1 MTTPTLRRLRD
12 FPEVRDLELAAVIDP
27 RLGTRDERFH
37 NDRLDAVARALF
49 GVTAVEVSQWAFSP
63 LDDLDDRVE
72 DGQEVTEA
80 EADAAV
86 AEYERRQEILLED
99 WEDGR
104 DTLSQGARLGWDLR
118 NEYGQALLVADNL
131 FPVLLAAVRGA
142 AGARL
147 PAEGVETLA
156 AWEANLRVE
165 VRPPR
170 RTSAPT
176 PPLTEAE
183 RKRRDQEARSS
194 TVWRPSPRRA

>member
-1 MTTPTLRRLRD
+1 MTIPTLRRLRD

-49 GVTAVEVSQWAFSP
+49 GVTAAEVSQWAFSP

-72 DGQEVTEA
+72 DGQEITEA

-86 AEYERRQEILLED
+86 AEYERRQEILLEG

-118 NEYGQALLVADNL
+118 NAYGQPLLVAENL

-147 PAEGVETLA
+147 PAEGVERLA
-156 AWEANLRVE
+156 AWEANLTAE
-165 VRPPR
+165 VKPPR
-170 RTSAPT
+170 RTTPPT

-183 RKRRDQEARSS
+183 RKRRDQEARNS

>member
-1 MTTPTLRRLRD
+1 MTIPTLRRLRD

-49 GVTAVEVSQWAFSP
+49 GVTAAEVSQWAFKP
-63 LDDLDDRVE
+63 LDDFDDRVE
-72 DGQEVTEA
+72 EVTEA
-80 EADAAV
+80 EAQAAV

-99 WEDGR
+99 WTDDG
-104 DTLSQGARLGWDLR
+104 DTLSQSARLGWDLR
-118 NEYGQALLVADNL
+118 NAYGQPLLVADNL

-142 AGARL
+142 AGAKL

-156 AWEANLRVE
+156 AWEANLRGE
-165 VRPPR
+165 VKPPR

-194 TVWRPSPRRA
+194 TVWRPSPKRA